1 MKPFRL
7 TRQAEDHLTDI
18 AIWTF
23 ETFGPRQSD
32 AYEDD
37 LILRCEQIAN
47 GTAPHQSCKILVD
60 GIKEDLRFTRAGQHF
75 IVFLENDDE
84 VIIVDFLHS
93 RSDLPAK
100 IAHLES
106 RSS

>member
-7 TRQAEDHLTDI
+7 TKQAEEHLIEI

-23 ETFGPRQSD
+23 DTFGARQAD
-32 AYEDD
+32 AYEQD
-37 LILRCEQIAN
+37 LIFRCEQIAI
-47 GTAPHQSCKILVD
+47 GTAPHQSCAVLDEGLKA
-60 GIKEDLRFTRAGQHF
+60 DLRYTRAGQHF
-75 IVFLENDDE
+75 IVFLEFDDE

-100 IAHLES
+100 LAHLEDRFS
-106 RSS
+106 

>member
-7 TRQAEDHLTDI
+7 TRQAEEHLTEI
-18 AIWTF
+18 AIWTSD
-23 ETFGPRQSD
+23 TFGPRQAD
-32 AYEDD
+32 AYEQD

-47 GTAPHQSCKILVD
+47 GTAPNQSCSILVE
-60 GIKEDLRFTRAGQHF
+60 GLKADLRYTRAGQHF
-75 IVFLENDDE
+75 IVFLEYDDE

-100 IAHLES
+100 LAHLEDRFS
-106 RSS
+106 